1 MTFADIDRERSWV
14 GRADRSRAR
23 EETSTRERILVV
35 DDDASARMALEE
47 RLIESGFAISTAP
60 DGEAALAEARRAP
73 PDVVLTDLHVRPI
86 YGGELCQRLH
96 EIDRDLPVIVMTT
109 PSEMPSVMGV
119 LRAGAEDYVTKPLQY
134 DEVLWRVERA
144 IARRIAKNEQ
154 GRLRQHTEDLYRTLI
169 ESSVREQEHADA
181 EAKQRA
187 HLNALL
193 ENLKEGVAIADRSG
207 HIVMINDAARVI
219 LGATDD
225 DVRRGDPFQSQEFYD
240 PDGAALPIEHRP
252 LVRALRGEQFTDYE
266 VLRAQPNGDRRRIVS
281 TGTSVR
287 DDKGDVALAIVVF
300 RDLTELRRL
309 EQQRDEFLALISH
322 DLRNPLSGILMFVA
336 ALKRSVAKRGT
347 AEDVDLAERA
357 ERNIM
362 RMSAM
367 IEELTETTSLESP
380 EVALR
385 LEACDLRDI
394 VASAVD
400 GMDDA
405 RARRVEIEAEFDEAS
420 AYVVF
425 GDPPRLERVV
435 TNLITNALKYSLES
449 SVVIAR
455 FARHGSDV
463 HLDVVDRGIGI
474 EPESMKMLF
483 DRYYRTT
490 GGRARASGQGL
501 GLYIARL
508 IVEAHGGRIDVS
520 SEVGKGSTFRLI
532 LPSHAALPPQSN
544 REAVTGHGPA
554 CSRPGAG
561 GSGPAPPSKDVASS
575 SLDANAFPPR
585 WR

>member
-1 MTFADIDRERSWV
+1 
-14 GRADRSRAR
+14 
-23 EETSTRERILVV
+23 
-35 DDDASARMALEE
+35 
-47 RLIESGFAISTAP
+47 
-60 DGEAALAEARRAP
+60 
-73 PDVVLTDLHVRPI
+73 
-86 YGGELCQRLH
+86 
-96 EIDRDLPVIVMTT
+96 
-109 PSEMPSVMGV
+109 
-119 LRAGAEDYVTKPLQY
+119 
-134 DEVLWRVERA
+134 LWRVERA
-144 IARRIAKNEQ
+144 IARRLAKNEQ

-207 HIVMINDAARVI
+207 AVVMINDAARVI

-225 DVRRGDPFQSQEFYD
+225 DMRRGDPFQWQEFYD
-240 PDGAALPIEHRP
+240 PDGVALPIERRP

-266 VLRAQPNGDRRRIVS
+266 VLRAQPNGERRRIVS

-287 DDKGDVALAIVVF
+287 DDNGDVALAIVVF

-336 ALKRSVAKRGT
+336 ALKRSVAKRGI

-367 IEELTETTSLESP
+367 IEELTEATSLESP
-380 EVALR
+380 GVALR

-394 VASAVD
+394 VANAVD

-405 RARRVEIEAEFDEAS
+405 RARRVAIEAGFDQAS
-420 AYVVF
+420 VYVVF
-425 GDPPRLERVV
+425 GDPQRLERVV
-435 TNLITNALKYSLES
+435 TNLITNALKYSVES
-449 SVVIAR
+449 SFV
-455 FARHGSDV
+455 
-463 HLDVVDRGIGI
+463 I

-490 GGRARASGQGL
+490 GGKARASGQGL

-532 LPSHAALPPQSN
+532 LPSYAALPPHSSRPQ
-544 REAVTGHGPA
+544 AVVGLGLGPA
-554 CSRPGAG
+554 CSA
-561 GSGPAPPSKDVASS
+561 PASDAAAASS
-575 SLDANAFPPR
+575 SLDADASRPC
-585 WR
+585 